1 MSTKESAPSPNTKD
15 AAETMSMIA
24 EHTPPAAA
32 DATETPTEAALKDLK
47 NAEQI
52 VENAE
57 TKQERVPHWPKA
69 NKDESANGSAAAK
82 APAASDEKSPAKSAA
97 AAPSTEKEDEST
109 TPQAENDAN
118 EEEKPKRKRLVAGK
132 TVGSAK
138 KKKKGELS

>member
-82 APAASDEKSPAKSAA
+82 APAASDEKSPAKPAA
-97 AAPSTEKEDEST
+97 AASTEKKDKAI
-109 TPQAENDAN
+109 TPLAENDAN